1 MMALR
6 IAAGLAMNAAPEHRW
21 RRVAVPASALLFM
34 LLLLASTSAL
44 LLADRQVYRDA
55 ARSFEISSSAAS
67 TDLFLEVDKDIWRGQ
82 RIGVA
87 WVEPAEPEGK
97 PILPPGMKQFP
108 APGQS
113 VVSPELGRLA
123 DSDPGLAK
131 RYPNRLVLA
140 DAGLRSGDELI
151 AYVRP
156 PAGRAIGGESRAVR
170 IEDGKF
176 VGQGPVVRVSGFGH
190 GAPLFLGDQTPW
202 WQLSLGA
209 LGMGVLPGIVV
220 LAVGLAAASRV
231 RDHRFQVL
239 AALGARRRTVWA
251 IAVLESLLL
260 AVPGLVAAV
269 VAWWLVAPR
278 LRIVPV
284 VDHRL
289 VAGDLALPWW
299 LLVAELGLAVALCVV
314 VSIAILGLSR
324 NSSALRAT
332 SDKAGL
338 SRLAAV
344 PLIVSFVAFVMAG
357 IATGNLRLNLNA
369 LGTVCAVAGAP
380 LVVPA
385 VLRAVGAVVG
395 RSRSVTTCLAG
406 RWMEWNPKRV
416 ARPFV
421 GLAGLVVLVIAG
433 AGYFTVK
440 DELFM
445 EVPGPSSVRVEGV
458 DVRWRDVA
466 SGDLARFTAEV
477 KVGLVV
483 PYGSGSAAGSD
494 GHGHQHGR
502 SQGMVLS
509 LGASCPQ
516 MARLLLGQACDP
528 KAPPTLSASTEHQ
541 LAEVISEVT
550 GERVGQLRLVPREQL
565 AGSGAA
571 VVLDRSPLELLDEH
585 VREAARS
592 TLPAPYV
599 DSAIFA
605 RQPRFSSVL
614 GWVTAG
620 IATALI
626 ALTTAC
632 LISLVDRMLSA
643 RRRLQHLLNLGI
655 SPAQLT
661 RVGATMFAM
670 PYAVA
675 TLVGFSTGFAIAMR
689 KVTNPG
695 IPMPWSTIG
704 VTLLVILG
712 VGLLGTAALA
722 ALGTRDALREAE

>member
-1 MMALR
+1 MALR
-6 IAAGLAMNAAPEHRW
+6 IAAGLSMNASPEHRW

-34 LLLLASTSAL
+34 LLLLASKSAL
-44 LLADRQVYRDA
+44 LMADRQVDRDA
-55 ARSFEISSSAAS
+55 ARSFEISTEAAS

-87 WVEPAEPEGK
+87 WVEPAEPDGR
-97 PILPPGMKQFP
+97 PILPPGMEQFP

-113 VVSPELGRLA
+113 VVSPELDRLA

-156 PAGRAIGGESRAVR
+156 PAGRAIGGESEAVR

-176 VGQGPVVRVSGFGH
+176 VGQGPVVRVSSFGH
-190 GAPLFLGDQTPW
+190 GVSVFLGDQTPW

-209 LGMGVLPGIVV
+209 VGMGVLPGMVV
-220 LAVGLAAASRV
+220 LAVGLAAASGV

-260 AVPGLVAAV
+260 AVPGLIAAV
-269 VAWWLVAPR
+269 VVWWLVAPR

-284 VDHRL
+284 VGHRL
-289 VAGDLALPWW
+289 VAGDLALPGW

-314 VSIAILGLSR
+314 VSIAILGLRR

-406 RWMEWNPKRV
+406 RWMEWNPKRA

-445 EVPGPSSVRVEGV
+445 EVPGPSSVGVEGV

-477 KVGLVV
+477 NVGLVV

-494 GHGHQHGR
+494 GHGHGR
-502 SQGMVLS
+502 SQRMALS

-516 MARLLLGQACDP
+516 MARLRLGEACDP
-528 KAPPTLSASTEHQ
+528 KAPLTLSASTEHQ

-565 AGSGAA
+565 AGLGAA

-605 RQPRFSSVL
+605 RQPRFSSVV

-620 IATALI
+620 IAAALI
-626 ALTTAC
+626 ALTAAC

-670 PYAVA
+670 PYTVA
-675 TLVGFSTGFAIAMR
+675 TLAGFSTGCAIAIR

-704 VTLLVILG
+704 VTLLAILG